1 MQNIDDK
8 NAFDPLKADGV
19 LPDEVDSELLDQQ
32 ANASEV
38 ALRIS
43 LLGKLVIPPVVR

>member
-1 MQNIDDK
+1 MQNLDDK
-8 NAFDPLKADGV
+8 DALDPLKADGV
-19 LPDEVDSELLDQQ
+19 LPDDGESELLDPQ
-32 ANASEV
+32 ASASEV